1 MKMNMKIED
10 NGEVTITAEGKE
22 YRVSETAA
30 LAISIMVPRY
40 AENII
45 HMIMPI
51 YKVFGIEA
59 ARTQLAEM
67 RKHAIEIAP
76 EAYEQAKSMCEGDG
90 EPMITQLAYGEALIN
105 IAYDCVLST
114 MEKHNAEKA
123 QHESHGEE
131 FPNRQDM
138 N

>member
-30 LAISIMVPRY
+30 LAISIIVPRY

-45 HMIMPI
+45 RMIMPL

-76 EAYEQAKSMCEGDG
+76 EAYEQAKSRCESEG
-90 EPMITQLAYGEALIN
+90 EPVVTKLSYGEALIN
-105 IAYDCVLST
+105 IAYDCVLYS
-114 MEKHNAEKA
+114 MERHAAENSN
-123 QHESHGEE
+123 QEMHGEE
-131 FPNRQDM
+131 LPNRQEM